1 MTTTKALAKL
11 YKTIVG
17 SDGRNGAA
25 KILSDLADN
34 WESKVPSASDVANAV
49 AIPDLPA
56 TGATATYVLKATKDG
71 DNYTYSWVA
80 ES

>member
-11 YKTIVG
+11 YKAIVG
-17 SDGRNGAA
+17 SDGRNSAA
-25 KILSDLADN
+25 KIISDLADN
-34 WESKVPSASDVANAV
+34 WSTATGSANA
-49 AIPDLPA
+49 AKIPALPA